1 MEWTEYDLNRLFE
14 PCRLFYYIYLEG
26 FINTK
31 LIVSRDTGISAGY
44 GFIEFATHED
54 AAVALANLNGKLI
67 RI

>member
-1 MEWTEYDLNRLFE
+1 MILIDSLNLAV
-14 PCRLFYYIYLEG
+14 LFYYIYLEG